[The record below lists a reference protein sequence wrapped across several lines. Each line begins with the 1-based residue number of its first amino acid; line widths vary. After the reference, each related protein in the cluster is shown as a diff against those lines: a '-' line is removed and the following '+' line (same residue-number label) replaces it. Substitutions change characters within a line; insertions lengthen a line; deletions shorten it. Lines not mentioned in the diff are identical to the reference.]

1 MLGNS
6 RSGITKA
13 LSLGNG
19 ERGNVA
25 VLVVG
30 LLFERSA
37 VASFK
42 LFPTAAKYRLSRC
55 RKLGIGTTEHGF
67 YRFVGMRCG
76 GRKKQTRS
84 DKR

>member
-1 MLGNS
+1 MLGNA
-6 RSGITKA
+6 RAGVFVA
-13 LSLGNG
+13 LPIGNG

-30 LLFERSA
+30 LLFERCA

-42 LFPTAAKYRLSRC
+42 LFPTTAKYRLSRC
-55 RKLGIGTTEHGF
+55 RKLGICTTKDSF
-67 YRFVGMRCG
+67 YRFVCMRCG
-76 GRKKQTRS
+76 GRKKQTRT